1 MKNITF
7 SVSSLIESG
16 WSRFKESA
24 LFWVGITILISS
36 VSAFSDYGVSFTPDT
51 FETNFNPVG
60 LLVSIVSTYLSA
72 SVTLMTINYMRGKM
86 ISTNDLIVINFNTFL
101 NYFLVTIV
109 SGILILIALLFLIVP
124 GIYVATRL
132 IFAQYLV
139 VDKNLS
145 FDEAIKTS
153 WKMSEGNVLNF
164 IAFYFAMFFL
174 LLLGLLCLVVG
185 VLVAAPVVMLATA
198 ALYVLFANN
207 MTTELE

>member
-1 MKNITF
+1 M
-7 SVSSLIESG
+7 
-16 WSRFKESA
+16 
-24 LFWVGITILISS
+24 ISS

-198 ALYVLFANN
+198 ALYVLFENN
-207 MTTELE
+207 MMTELE